1 MVWQARRDSNPQ
13 PTDLESAALPLELLA
28 YPKLLLSFSVRSML
42 PAEFAIL
49 LLFELIRGL
58 LFILGGAVIL
68 TLALGTIQPNDNAHF
83 TTPV

>member
-1 MVWQARRDSNPQ
+1 
-13 PTDLESAALPLELLA
+13 
-28 YPKLLLSFSVRSML
+28 VRSML